1 MARRIRPVGHEDR
14 LSLVDHLDELRTR
27 IILSL
32 VAFGV
37 ALALC
42 FWQNHLILR
51 IVNDPLNGRKPITLG
66 VAEPFTTTF
75 TLSAYAAILIA
86 LPVVLYQL
94 YAFILPAFTPGER
107 RVAMPLLLMVP
118 FLFIGGVVFGYYV
131 VLPAALKFLLHFN
144 TDQFRV
150 EIRARDY
157 YSFVSMTLVACG
169 LLFQIPV
176 GILGLNRMGIVTPRQ
191 LRKNRR
197 DAFKGGG
204 GSSSAEKT
212 IQKQIDNAQ
221 KQLAANPH
229 NQAALQQ
236 LIRDNY
242 QLASLSADQTTGTF
256 SADGKKNLQQASIAW
271 QRYLATNPA

>member
-1 MARRIRPVGHEDR
+1 MARSKKIRPVGHEDR

-32 VAFGV
+32 ITFGV
-37 ALALC
+37 AVALC

-51 IVNDPLNGRKPITLG
+51 IVNDPLNGRKPLTLG

-75 TLSAYAAILIA
+75 TLSAYAAILIS
-86 LPVVLYQL
+86 LPIVLYQV

-107 RVAMPLLLMVP
+107 RVALPLLLMVP
-118 FLFIGGVVFGYYV
+118 ALFIGGVVFGYYV

-144 TDQFRV
+144 TDQFQV

-169 LLFQIPV
+169 ILFQIPV
-176 GILGLNRMGIVTPRQ
+176 GILGLNRLGIVTPRQ

-197 DAFKGGG
+197 YAIVVIAVLAMLLPGVDPVSMLIEMVPMIVLYELSILLAVAFGRP
-204 GSSSAEKT
+204 SEEVSDQIVSAE
-212 IQKQIDNAQ
+212 
-221 KQLAANPH
+221 
-229 NQAALQQ
+229 
-236 LIRDNY
+236 
-242 QLASLSADQTTGTF
+242 G
-256 SADGKKNLQQASIAW
+256 
-271 QRYLATNPA
+271 

>member
-1 MARRIRPVGHEDR
+1 MARRIRPIAHEDR

-32 VAFGV
+32 FAFGV

-51 IVNDPLNGRKPITLG
+51 IVNDPLNGRKPLTLG

-75 TLSAYAAILIA
+75 TLSAYAAILIS

-197 DAFKGGG
+197 YAILVIAVLAMLLPGVDPVSMLIEMVPMIVLYELSILLAVAFGRP
-204 GSSSAEKT
+204 SEEVSDRVVSAE
-212 IQKQIDNAQ
+212 
-221 KQLAANPH
+221 
-229 NQAALQQ
+229 
-236 LIRDNY
+236 
-242 QLASLSADQTTGTF
+242 G
-256 SADGKKNLQQASIAW
+256 
-271 QRYLATNPA
+271 

>member
-1 MARRIRPVGHEDR
+1 MARRIRPVGHDDR

-32 VAFGV
+32 LTFGV
-37 ALALC
+37 AVGLC

-75 TLSAYAAILIA
+75 TLSAYAAILIS

-94 YAFILPAFTPGER
+94 YAFILPAFTPTER

-157 YSFVSMTLVACG
+157 YSFVTMTLVACG

-176 GILGLNRMGIVTPRQ
+176 GILGLNRLGIVTPRQ

-197 DAFKGGG
+197 YAILAIAVLAMLLPGVDPVSMLIEMVPMIVLYELSILLAVAFGRP
-204 GSSSAEKT
+204 SEEVSDQIVSAE
-212 IQKQIDNAQ
+212 
-221 KQLAANPH
+221 
-229 NQAALQQ
+229 
-236 LIRDNY
+236 
-242 QLASLSADQTTGTF
+242 G
-256 SADGKKNLQQASIAW
+256 
-271 QRYLATNPA
+271 

>member
-1 MARRIRPVGHEDR
+1 MARRIRPVAHEDR

-27 IILSL
+27 IILSVL
-32 VAFGV
+32 TFGV
-37 ALALC
+37 AVALC

-51 IVNDPLNGRKPITLG
+51 IVNDPLDGRKPITLG

-75 TLSAYAAILIA
+75 TLSAYAAILISM
-86 LPVVLYQL
+86 PVLLYQL
-94 YAFILPAFTPGER
+94 YAFILPAFTPVER

-118 FLFIGGVVFGYYV
+118 FLFIAGVVFGYYV

-157 YSFVSMTLVACG
+157 YSFVTMTLVACG

-176 GILGLNRMGIVTPRQ
+176 GILGLNRLGVVTPRQ

-197 DAFKGGG
+197 YAILAIAVLAMLLPGVDPVSMLIEMVPMIVLYELSILLAVAFGRP
-204 GSSSAEKT
+204 SEEVSDQIVSAE
-212 IQKQIDNAQ
+212 
-221 KQLAANPH
+221 
-229 NQAALQQ
+229 
-236 LIRDNY
+236 
-242 QLASLSADQTTGTF
+242 G
-256 SADGKKNLQQASIAW
+256 
-271 QRYLATNPA
+271 

>member
-1 MARRIRPVGHEDR
+1 MARKVRPVHHDDR
-14 LSLVDHLDELRTR
+14 LSLVEHLDELRTR

-32 VAFGV
+32 LAFGV
-37 ALALC
+37 ALGLC

-51 IVNDPLNGRKPITLG
+51 IVNDPLNGRKPLTLG
-66 VAEPFTTTF
+66 VAEPFLTTF
-75 TLSAYAAILIA
+75 TVSAYAAILIS
-86 LPVVLYQL
+86 LPVILYQL

-107 RVAMPLLLMVP
+107 RVALPLLMMVP

-157 YSFVSMTLVACG
+157 YGFVSMTLIACG

-176 GILGLNRMGIVTPRQ
+176 GILGLNRLGIVTPRQ

-197 DAFKGGG
+197 YAILVIAVLAMLLPGVDPVTMLIEMVPMIVLYELSILLAVAFGRP
-204 GSSSAEKT
+204 SEPASDQVVSAE
-212 IQKQIDNAQ
+212 
-221 KQLAANPH
+221 
-229 NQAALQQ
+229 
-236 LIRDNY
+236 
-242 QLASLSADQTTGTF
+242 G
-256 SADGKKNLQQASIAW
+256 
-271 QRYLATNPA
+271 

>member
-27 IILSL
+27 IILS
-32 VAFGV
+32 VITFGV

-75 TLSAYAAILIA
+75 TLAAYAAILIS
-86 LPVVLYQL
+86 LPVLLYQV

-118 FLFIGGVVFGYYV
+118 FLFIAGVVFGYYV

-157 YSFVSMTLVACG
+157 YSFVSLTLVACG

-176 GILGLNRMGIVTPRQ
+176 GILGLNRLGVVTPRQ

-197 DAFKGGG
+197 YAILVIAVLAMLLPGVDPVSMLIEMVPMIVLYELSILLAVAFGRP
-204 GSSSAEKT
+204 SEEVSDRIVSAE
-212 IQKQIDNAQ
+212 
-221 KQLAANPH
+221 
-229 NQAALQQ
+229 
-236 LIRDNY
+236 
-242 QLASLSADQTTGTF
+242 G
-256 SADGKKNLQQASIAW
+256 
-271 QRYLATNPA
+271 

>member
-27 IILSL
+27 IILS
-32 VAFGV
+32 VITFGV

-51 IVNDPLNGRKPITLG
+51 IVNDPLNGCKPITLG

-75 TLSAYAAILIA
+75 TLAAYAAILIS
-86 LPVVLYQL
+86 LPVLLYQV

-118 FLFIGGVVFGYYV
+118 FLFIAGVVFGYYV

-157 YSFVSMTLVACG
+157 YSFVSLTLVACG

-176 GILGLNRMGIVTPRQ
+176 GILGLNRLGVVTPRQ

-197 DAFKGGG
+197 YAILVIAVLAMLLPGVDPVSMLIEMVPMIVLYELSILLAVAFGRP
-204 GSSSAEKT
+204 SEEVSDRIVSAE
-212 IQKQIDNAQ
+212 
-221 KQLAANPH
+221 
-229 NQAALQQ
+229 
-236 LIRDNY
+236 
-242 QLASLSADQTTGTF
+242 G
-256 SADGKKNLQQASIAW
+256 
-271 QRYLATNPA
+271 